1 MAFSCIHQSGTKLG
15 TFHGCGEKPADP
27 ADRRSVFHR
36 LFPCCRWPRARA
48 GSGEVAREGLSP
60 LRRIGLQPCLKCYYD
75 QKFMSRMKQKC
86 VLYSL
91 SDVAVPV
98 LVTEMKFGPR
108 KLKILNL
115 EKWCFRLRH
124 CEFMFQ

>member
-1 MAFSCIHQSGTKLG
+1 
-15 TFHGCGEKPADP
+15 
-27 ADRRSVFHR
+27 
-36 LFPCCRWPRARA
+36 
-48 GSGEVAREGLSP
+48 
-60 LRRIGLQPCLKCYYD
+60 
-75 QKFMSRMKQKC
+75 MSRMKQKC

-115 EKWCFRLRH
+115 EKCVYRLRH